1 MNGLVPLC
9 LQPDG
14 CSVVCAMDC
23 ACAHAENNI
32 TCLTQPFF
40 SLFFLFLVPHRRVHT
55 RSTQTHT
62 HSLSQADMCSAQP
75 VITAA
80 LMWSLGGTE
89 ASYYCRFMTT
99 FTLGLLPALPPFF
112 PFPLS
117 FSPSCARWSCAHSPP
132 PTPLS
137 TPSLRLPFV
146 QTHIH
151 LSSRRYGTA
160 AVCLQCAKPS
170 CHISGAKTGF
180 RRVFREAG
188 RDTVDVC
195 GGLNLGHCRRR
206 RCYKFQA

>member
-1 MNGLVPLC
+1 MNGLERPC

-32 TCLTQPFF
+32 TCLTLPFF
-40 SLFFLFLVPHRRVHT
+40 SFSFFFLCRTEGCTRVAHK
-55 RSTQTHT
+55 HT

-99 FTLGLLPALPPFF
+99 FTLWLLPALPPFF

-117 FSPSCARWSCAHSPP
+117 FSPSCARRSCAHSSPTLPTFHSIPP
-132 PTPLS
+132 SPLRPNPH
-137 TPSLRLPFV
+137 PSFFPLQRNGCCLF
-146 QTHIH
+146 
-151 LSSRRYGTA
+151 
-160 AVCLQCAKPS
+160 AVCKAILSHLWGKDW
-170 CHISGAKTGF
+170 I
-180 RRVFREAG
+180 
-188 RDTVDVC
+188 
-195 GGLNLGHCRRR
+195 
-206 RCYKFQA
+206 